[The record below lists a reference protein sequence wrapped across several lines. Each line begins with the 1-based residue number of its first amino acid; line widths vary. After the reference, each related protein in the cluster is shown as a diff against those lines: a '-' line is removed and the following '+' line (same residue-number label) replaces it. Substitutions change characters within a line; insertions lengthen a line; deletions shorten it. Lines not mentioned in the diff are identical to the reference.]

1 MNIPRNLISGK
12 SRKRQ
17 NISYTRKIM
26 IIYKKFASG
35 VKINIHKTDNI
46 IKSYQ
51 EGELWGENPR
61 LGPWHDVQ
69 YMSQNKSAKEI
80 ILIYIKI
87 EI

>member
-35 VKINIHKTDNI
+35 VKINIYKTDNI

-51 EGELWGENPR
+51 EGELWGETPKAGAVAR
-61 LGPWHDVQ
+61 R
-69 YMSQNKSAKEI
+69 A
-80 ILIYIKI
+80 IYVAEQKRQRNNINI
-87 EI
+87 Y